1 MYHSFWHY
9 YYFTY
14 LFVYIPRPDLLS
26 EGSESWEEVRKE
38 LLERE
43 WFHQLF
49 RMFSPFYNFSKNKN
63 DFEV

>member
-43 WFHQLF
+43 
-49 RMFSPFYNFSKNKN
+49 
-63 DFEV
+63 